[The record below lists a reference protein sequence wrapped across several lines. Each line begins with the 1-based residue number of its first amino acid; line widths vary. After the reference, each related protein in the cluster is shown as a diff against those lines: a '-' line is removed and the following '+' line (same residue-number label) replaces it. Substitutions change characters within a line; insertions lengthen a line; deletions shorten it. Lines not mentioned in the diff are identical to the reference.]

1 MQYQG
6 SKKVLNRVPFRRF
19 WDFTVAAWNKSC
31 QTILDVLCKVKSGAE
46 GGTRTLTPFQVPHFE
61 CGASTIPPLP
71 LVLHFKVEGYLL
83 IVFNELNQERF
94 ELWNKPKHAF
104 ICL

>member
-31 QTILDVLCKVKSGAE
+31 QTTLDVLSKVKFCAE

-71 LVLHFKVEGYLL
+71 LVPLL
-83 IVFNELNQERF
+83 EVRGLPPNCF
-94 ELWNKPKHAF
+94 
-104 ICL
+104 

>member
-31 QTILDVLCKVKSGAE
+31 QTILDVLSKVKFCAE

-61 CGASTIPPLP
+61 CGASTISPLP
-71 LVLHFKVEGYLL
+71 LVPLL
-83 IVFNELNQERF
+83 EVRGLPPNCF
-94 ELWNKPKHAF
+94 
-104 ICL
+104 

>member
-31 QTILDVLCKVKSGAE
+31 QTILDVLSKVNFVRKE
-46 GGTRTLTPFQVPHFE
+46 GLEPSHLFRYHILSVARLPFRHFRL
-61 CGASTIPPLP
+61 SLS
-71 LVLHFKVEGYLL
+71 L
-83 IVFNELNQERF
+83 R
-94 ELWNKPKHAF
+94 
-104 ICL
+104 

>member
-46 GGTRTLTPFQVPHFE
+46 GGTRTLTVALEEPNATVTLFPH
-61 CGASTIPPLP
+61 I
-71 LVLHFKVEGYLL
+71 
-83 IVFNELNQERF
+83 
-94 ELWNKPKHAF
+94 
-104 ICL
+104 

>member
-31 QTILDVLCKVKSGAE
+31 QTILDVLSKVKFCAE

-71 LVLHFKVEGYLL
+71 LVPLL
-83 IVFNELNQERF
+83 EVRGLPPNCF
-94 ELWNKPKHAF
+94 
-104 ICL
+104 